1 MSMIKPSKTIEK
13 LESGKRVVIAAL
25 GDSLTQGWMVRK
37 GFLDYL
43 REMLLHRYPYSSLAI
58 LNRGIPGDTADYGL
72 QRLHP
77 DILGSCPD
85 CIFVQYALNDAFQG
99 YPAWQFKETIRGI
112 IDEIRAA
119 GNADVVLITSI
130 FLEDPRDYGHILS
143 YYSHLED
150 LAAEYRLPVARVHA
164 HWQKAI
170 AAGVDFGRLV
180 QSDLVHPT
188 EEGYRYMAEAVMELF
203 R

>member
-1 MSMIKPSKTIEK
+1 MIKPEATIAK
-13 LESGKRVVIAAL
+13 LQAGKPVVIAAL
-25 GDSLTQGWMVRK
+25 GDSLTQGWMVRR

-43 REMLLHRYPYSSLAI
+43 REMLLRHYPYSSLTI
-58 LNRGIPGDTADYGL
+58 LNRGIPGDTADFGL

-77 DILGSCPD
+77 DILNSHPD

-99 YPAWQFKETIRGI
+99 SPPWQFKETIRGI
-112 IDEIRAA
+112 IDEIQAS
-119 GNADVVLITSI
+119 GSADIVLITSV
-130 FLEDPRDYGHILS
+130 FLADPRDYGHILP
-143 YYSHLED
+143 YYRHLED
-150 LAAEYRLPVARVHA
+150 LGAEYRLSVACVHA
-164 HWQKAI
+164 HWHQTV

-188 EEGYRYMAEAVMELF
+188 EEGYLYMAEAVMEVF